1 MDTSKFKDIIDK
13 LGFLKSYS
21 SLFIPAVIAL
31 LGIILFVP
39 TQLMSSKL
47 NETITQKSISGGA
60 RRVKSLSNEP
70 VPKDQWL
77 VEKEYQQAYSD
88 DANRIVFLTSQ
99 VSCRELLSYKIF
111 PEPKEASTLIFEEFR
126 LGFLGSIDDL
136 IVRVNAR
143 ECPTEAEL
151 QRHTQSLNLESRY
164 TSGRRRTATRTVS
177 KVDETI
183 IDVLCQSKARSAT
196 VYSNP
201 TDIAGYNFWHG
212 YEYSG
217 RDESLMDCWYWQL
230 AYWIVEDVFDTVY
243 HVNNASDNVFASKVK
258 RLLYVN
264 FKRQQKSLSFSR
276 GRNDKSAPP
285 PAYVFRIQDALVES
299 STGKICDDA
308 TDIVHFNISMI
319 VSTDGILP
327 FMKEL
332 CTFKSHKFSGFY
344 GKQPEQIL
352 KHNQI
357 TILETK
363 ISSIDRKDPSHQLYR
378 YGQDAVVRL
387 DLICE
392 YIFNKEGYDT
402 VKPQLIKDES
412 SQAKDDKN
420 PSRRRS
426 RRSRRR
432 R

>member
-1 MDTSKFKDIIDK
+1 MDTSKFKDITDK

-21 SLFIPAVIAL
+21 SLLIPAVIAL
-31 LGIILFVP
+31 MGVILFVP

-47 NETITQKSISGGA
+47 KETITQKSISGGA
-60 RRVKSLSNEP
+60 RRIKSLSNNP
-70 VPKDQWL
+70 IPKDQWL
-77 VEKEYQQAYSD
+77 VEKEYQQAYSE
-88 DANRIVFLTSQ
+88 DANRISLLTKQ
-99 VSCRELLSYKIF
+99 VSSRELLSYKIF

-126 LGFLGSIDDL
+126 RGFLKSIDDL

-151 QRHTQSLNLESRY
+151 QRHTQGLSRESRY
-164 TSGRRRTATRTVS
+164 TSGRRRSAGAAR

-201 TDIAGYNFWHG
+201 MDIAGYNFWHR

-217 RDESLMDCWYWQL
+217 RNEALRNCWYWQL
-230 AYWIVEDVFDTVY
+230 AYWIIEDVFDTVY
-243 HVNNASDNVFASKVK
+243 QVNKSSDNVFSSKVK

-264 FKRQQKSLSFSR
+264 FERQQTSLSSSR
-276 GRNDKSAPP
+276 GRGGKPALP
-285 PAYVFRIQDALVES
+285 PAYVFRIQDALTES
-299 STGKICDDA
+299 CTGKICDEA
-308 TDIVHFNISMI
+308 TDIVHFNISVV

-332 CTFKSHKFSGFY
+332 CSSKSHKFSGFY
-344 GKQPEQIL
+344 GKQPEQVL

-357 TILETK
+357 TILETR
-363 ISSIDRKDPSHQLYR
+363 ISSIDRQDPEHQLYR

-392 YIFNKEGYDT
+392 YIFNREGYDE

-412 SQAKDDKN
+412 ARAKEGKSS
-420 PSRRRS
+420 SRQRGQ
-426 RRSRRR
+426 RSRRR

>member
-1 MDTSKFKDIIDK
+1 MDTSKFKDIMDK

-47 NETITQKSISGGA
+47 KETITQKSISGGA

-70 VPKDQWL
+70 VPQDQWL
-77 VEKEYQQAYSD
+77 VEKEYQQAYSE
-88 DANRIVFLTSQ
+88 DANLIAFLTRQ

-126 LGFLGSIDDL
+126 WGILESIGDL

-143 ECPTEAEL
+143 ECPTETEL
-151 QRHTQSLNLESRY
+151 QRHTQGLSLESRY
-164 TSGRRRTATRTVS
+164 TSGRRRTARTTS

-201 TDIAGYNFWHG
+201 ADIAGYNFWHG

-217 RDESLMDCWYWQL
+217 RDESLRDCWYWQL

-243 HVNNASDNVFASKVK
+243 KVNKASDNVFASKVK

-264 FKRQQKSLSFSR
+264 FERQQKSLSFSR
-276 GRNDKSAPP
+276 GRSDKSALP

-308 TDIVHFNISMI
+308 TDIVHFNISVI

-332 CTFKSHKFSGFY
+332 CSFKSHKFSGFY
-344 GKQPEQIL
+344 GKQPEQVL

-357 TILETK
+357 TILETRV
-363 ISSIDRKDPSHQLYR
+363 SSIDRQNPEHQLYR

-392 YIFNKEGYDT
+392 YIFNKEGYDE

-412 SQAKDDKN
+412 TQAKEGKSS
-420 PSRRRS
+420 SRQRG

>member
-1 MDTSKFKDIIDK
+1 MDISKFKDIADK

-39 TQLMSSKL
+39 TQSMSSKL
-47 NETITQKSISGGA
+47 KETITQKSISGGA
-60 RRVKSLSNEP
+60 RKIKSLSNDP

-77 VEKEYQQAYSD
+77 VEKEYQQAYSE
-88 DANRIVFLTSQ
+88 DANRIALLTKQ

-126 LGFLGSIDDL
+126 RGFLESIDEL

-151 QRHTQSLNLESRY
+151 QRHTQGLSRESRY
-164 TSGRRRTATRTVS
+164 TSGRRRTVS
-177 KVDETI
+177 KKVDETI

-201 TDIAGYNFWHG
+201 MDIAGYNFWHE
-212 YEYSG
+212 YEYRS
-217 RDESLMDCWYWQL
+217 RDESLMDCWSWQL
-230 AYWIVEDVFDTVY
+230 AYWIIEDVFNTVY
-243 HVNNASDNVFASKVK
+243 QVNKGSDNVFASKVK

-264 FKRQQKSLSFSR
+264 FERQQRSLGSSR
-276 GRNDKSAPP
+276 RRNDKSALP
-285 PAYVFRIQDALVES
+285 PAYVFRIQDALAES
-299 STGKICDDA
+299 STAKICDDV
-308 TDIVHFNISMI
+308 TDIVHFNLSVI
-319 VSTDGILP
+319 VNTDGILP

-332 CTFKSHKFSGFY
+332 CTFKSHKFRGFY
-344 GKQPEQIL
+344 GKQPEQML

-363 ISSIDRKDPSHQLYR
+363 ISSIDRQDPGHQLYR

-392 YIFNKEGYDT
+392 YVFNKEGDDE

-412 SQAKDDKN
+412 SQAKEDKN